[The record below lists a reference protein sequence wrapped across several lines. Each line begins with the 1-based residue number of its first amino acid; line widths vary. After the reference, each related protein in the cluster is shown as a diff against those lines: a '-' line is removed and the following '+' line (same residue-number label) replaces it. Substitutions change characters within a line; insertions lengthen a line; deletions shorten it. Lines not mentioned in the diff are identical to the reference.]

1 MRSRKH
7 QEQLVQLL
15 GEVKFAEKQL
25 EKLRE
30 RLPASEALIKKALL
44 AGERERAKEC
54 ALKYEELKAKVR
66 EGEQKVA
73 LAKRN
78 YELGKQRSG
87 ELASAEAMAKL
98 TAPLG
103 AMADSMNVLGAADDM
118 LRKLEEDAALN
129 EARLDMALEEQDA
142 SPEPL
147 PPPDLPGQSA
157 EDILR
162 EFEGS

>member
-30 RLPASEALIKKALL
+30 RLPASEARIKQALL
-44 AGERERAKEC
+44 AGNRELAKERALE
-54 ALKYEELKAKVR
+54 YEELKLKVR

-73 LAKRN
+73 LARRD

-103 AMADSMNVLGAADDM
+103 TLADTASVLGGADDV
-118 LRKLEEDAALN
+118 LRKLEQEAALN
-129 EARLDMALEEQDA
+129 EARLDMALEGQDA
-142 SPEPL
+142 PLAAAELL
-147 PPPDLPGQSA
+147 PPPEQSA